1 VICAVAKEGKRDAT
15 ILRTKRGR
23 NILIFISPPRCD
35 VQLGGSY
42 VYTKRRIIDE
52 TSGYLNLLVRP
63 IQFIWKAL

>member
-35 VQLGGSY
+35 VQLGVFY
-42 VYTKRRIIDE
+42 VDPKRRVFD
-52 TSGYLNLLVRP
+52 
-63 IQFIWKAL
+63 